1 MEVGVKRIRKG
12 KELEGGNLSGLR
24 RGLWSD
30 SPWWC
35 QNHPYEVKQIPP
47 LTPNIPTQAATCKTA
62 ASLALA
68 QN

>member
-30 SPWWC
+30 SP
-35 QNHPYEVKQIPP
+35 
-47 LTPNIPTQAATCKTA
+47 
-62 ASLALA
+62 
-68 QN
+68 